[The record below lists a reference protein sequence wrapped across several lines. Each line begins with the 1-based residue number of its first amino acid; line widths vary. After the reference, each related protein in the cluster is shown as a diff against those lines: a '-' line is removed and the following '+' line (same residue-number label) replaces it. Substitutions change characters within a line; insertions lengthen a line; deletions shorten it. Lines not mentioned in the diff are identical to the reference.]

1 MFTYFENDDN
11 IINKIYLRGRTMSTM
26 VVFSF
31 INIIIILALLGIG
44 IYGFVLF
51 IKLAKRGIKALDIY
65 IEEKSNNKLK

>member
-1 MFTYFENDDN
+1 
-11 IINKIYLRGRTMSTM
+11 MSTM